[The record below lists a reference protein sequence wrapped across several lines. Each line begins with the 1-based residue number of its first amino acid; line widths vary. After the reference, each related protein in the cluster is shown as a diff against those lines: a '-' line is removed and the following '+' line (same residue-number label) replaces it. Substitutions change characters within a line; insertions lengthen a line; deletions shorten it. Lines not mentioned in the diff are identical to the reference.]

1 VVKIADLTYIIAIYH
16 IKHITVHI
24 KDSLFGIAK
33 KSQQK
38 QITTKTKQNKQQN
51 VNKTEQKSRQNQNM
65 IKNLVY

>member
-1 VVKIADLTYIIAIYH
+1 VVKIADLTCIIAIYH

-38 QITTKTKQNKQQN
+38 QNKQQN
-51 VNKTEQKSRQNQNM
+51 VNKTQQKSRQNQNM
-65 IKNLVY
+65 IKNLVH